1 MSSLSDEIKKEQA
14 LENKAEPT
22 TENTLPVIVEKESSQ
37 QLVPIQLSEEHQRF
51 YDKLRSK
58 IERFIHEKGVSDNVA
73 KYVLLAPDL
82 FVLLARLIVDKRVPV
97 QSKTIAGIAIAYFIA
112 PIDFIPEALTGPLGL
127 TDDVVLA
134 VYALR
139 KILVDVDHAIVKEHW
154 NGTEDLLDVIT
165 RVVKS
170 ADELIGRK
178 VLRKIEEI
186 LLGKRR

>member
-1 MSSLSDEIKKEQA
+1 MSNLSDEIKKEN
-14 LENKAEPT
+14 EVESEKNV
-22 TENTLPVIVEKESSQ
+22 PVIIENHPPQ

-58 IERFIHEKGVSDNVA
+58 IERFIHEKGVSDNIA

-97 QSKTIAGIAIAYFIA
+97 QSKTIAGVAIAYFIA

-139 KILVDVDHAIVKEHW
+139 KILVDVDHDIVKEHW

-178 VLRKIEEI
+178 VLKKIEEI
-186 LLGKRR
+186 LLGKRK